1 MARVSTYVNFL
12 GKTEE
17 AFNFYKEA
25 FGTEIH
31 GPVMRFG
38 DMPPEAQAP
47 NLTDAEKNMI
57 MHIELPIL
65 GGHMLMAT
73 DMVESMGHELKV
85 GNNTT
90 INLEPDTK
98 EDADRLYAHLSQGSV
113 ECVAPMQMPWGAYW
127 GVCLDRYGIRW
138 MFNVND

>member
-1 MARVSTYVNFL
+1 MARVSTYVNFQ

-17 AFNFYKEA
+17 AFKFYGSA
-25 FGTEIH
+25 FGTEIQ

-38 DMPPEAQAP
+38 DMPPAAQAP
-47 NLTDAEKNMI
+47 IMSDDDKNKI
-57 MHIELPIL
+57 MHMELPIL

-73 DMVESMGHELKV
+73 DMLESMGHEVKV

-90 INLEPDTK
+90 IHLEPDTK
-98 EDADRLYAHLSQGSV
+98 EEVDRLYAHLSQGST

-127 GVCLDRYGIRW
+127 GVCLDQFGIRW
-138 MFNVND
+138 MFTANV